1 MHSIIFLDLPRYSV
15 RAPGDHLNKTPLTE
29 ISLPRAIFK
38 LAWPAMTSM
47 MLVNVFNLVDAFWVG
62 RLGTAALGGMT
73 ASAFL
78 VWCLFSVSQVLEYG
92 VNAVVARR
100 VGQQRPTAAGL
111 ASGHGLVLALVMA
124 VVVTAGVLPFQQQL
138 FEALGLTPAVSQAS
152 VDYMTPILWGFPSI
166 SLWFA
171 VEATFRG
178 SGDTRT
184 PMMVLAGTL
193 TLNAVLDPVLIF
205 GAGPV
210 AAMGIAGAA
219 WATIISH
226 AVGDALLLW
235 LLLKRPVRPHLGSGL
250 DMDVLWSLVKVGAPI
265 AITSLLFSV
274 IYLFLT
280 PIIAS
285 YGSAPVAAIGVGHR
299 IEGLVFFT
307 CMGFSA
313 AASTLVGQHLGA
325 KNPELAERAAWM
337 TTWACAGTV
346 VVQAALFYI
355 FAPQIFSV
363 FTNDPAVISHGT
375 DYLRV
380 IALFEVGLVGELV
393 LEGAFSGA
401 GNSLP
406 PMIIGVPLT
415 AARIPA
421 AFLLA
426 HGFGLGVR
434 GVWWAIG
441 STTLL
446 KGIATG
452 LWFRLGSWKK
462 SEL

>member
-1 MHSIIFLDLPRYSV
+1 MAD
-15 RAPGDHLNKTPLTE
+15 APLTE
-29 ISLPRAIFK
+29 ISLPRAIFR

-47 MLVNVFNLVDAFWVG
+47 MMVNVFNLVDAFWVG
-62 RLGTAALGGMT
+62 RLGTDALGGMT

-100 VGQQRPTAAGL
+100 VGQQNPSGAGRV
-111 ASGHGLVLALVMA
+111 SGHGLVLALVLA
-124 VVVTAGVLPFQQQL
+124 VVVAGGVLPFQQQL
-138 FEALGLTPAVSQAS
+138 FAALGISPGVLAAS
-152 VDYMTPILWGFPSI
+152 VDYMTPVLWGFPTI

-184 PMMVLAGTL
+184 PMVVLAATL
-193 TLNAVLDPVLIF
+193 ALNAGLDPLLIF

-210 AAMGIAGAA
+210 PAMGIAGAA
-219 WATIISH
+219 WATVVSH
-226 AVGDALLLW
+226 AVGDVLLLW
-235 LLLKRPVRPHLGSGL
+235 LLLKRPVRPHLGAGLSGE
-250 DMDVLWSLVKVGAPI
+250 VIWSIMRVGAPI
-265 AITSLLFSV
+265 AVTSLLFSV

-299 IEGLVFFT
+299 VEGLVFFT

-313 AASTLVGQHLGA
+313 AASTLVGQHMGA
-325 KNPELAERAAWM
+325 NNPGLAERAAWM
-337 TTWACAGTV
+337 TTWSCVLTV
-346 VVQAALFYI
+346 AVQAALFYA
-355 FAPQIFSV
+355 FAPQIFAV
-363 FTNDPAVISHGT
+363 FTDDPAVISHGT

-380 IALFEVGLVGELV
+380 IAIFEVGLVGELV

-401 GNSLP
+401 GNSMP

-421 AFLLA
+421 AYLLA
-426 HGFGLGVR
+426 QSMDLGVR

-441 STTLL
+441 TTTLL
-446 KGIATG
+446 KGLATG
-452 LWFRLGSWKK
+452 AWFRLNSWKK
-462 SEL
+462 VEL

>member
-1 MHSIIFLDLPRYSV
+1 MADV
-15 RAPGDHLNKTPLTE
+15 PLTE
-29 ISLPRAIFK
+29 MSLPRAIFK

-62 RLGTAALGGMT
+62 RLGTDALGGMT

-100 VGQQRPTAAGL
+100 VGQGNPTGAGL
-111 ASGHGLVLALVMA
+111 VSGHGVVLALVLA
-124 VVVTAGVLPFQQQL
+124 VLVAGGVLPFQRQL
-138 FEALGLTPAVSQAS
+138 FAALGISPAVLAAS
-152 VDYMTPILWGFPSI
+152 VDYMTPVLWGFPTI

-184 PMMVLAGTL
+184 PMMVLAATL
-193 TLNAVLDPVLIF
+193 TLNAVLDPLLIF
-205 GAGPV
+205 GGGPV
-210 AAMGIAGAA
+210 PAMGIAGAA
-219 WATIISH
+219 WATVVSH

-235 LLLKRPVRPHLGSGL
+235 LLLKRPVRPHLGAGLSGE
-250 DMDVLWSLVKVGAPI
+250 VFWSIMRVGAPI
-265 AITSLLFSV
+265 AVTSLLFSV

-313 AASTLVGQHLGA
+313 AASTLVGQYLGA
-325 KNPELAERAAWM
+325 RNPELAERAAWM
-337 TTWACAGTV
+337 TTWTAVLTV
-346 VVQAALFYI
+346 AVQAALFYA
-355 FAPQIFSV
+355 FAPQIFAV
-363 FTNDPAVISHGT
+363 FTDDPEVISHGT

-401 GNSLP
+401 GNSMP
-406 PMIIGVPLT
+406 SMIIGVPLT
-415 AARIPA
+415 AARVPGA
-421 AFLLA
+421 YLLA
-426 HGFGLGVR
+426 QHFNLGVR

-441 STTLL
+441 VTTLL
-446 KGIATG
+446 KGVATG
-452 LWFRLGSWKK
+452 CWFRLNNWKRVD
-462 SEL
+462 L

>member
-1 MHSIIFLDLPRYSV
+1 MSSDS
-15 RAPGDHLNKTPLTE
+15 LTQ

-78 VWCLFSVSQVLEYG
+78 VWCLFSVAQVLEYG

-100 VGQQRPTAAGL
+100 VGQQRPRDAGL
-111 ASGHGLVLALVMA
+111 ASGHGLVLALVLA
-124 VVVTAGVLPFQQQL
+124 VVVAAGVLPFQQRL
-138 FEALGLTPAVSQAS
+138 FAALGIAPAVLQAS
-152 VDYMTPILWGFPSI
+152 VDYMTPILWGFPAI

-184 PMMVLAGTL
+184 PMVVLAFTL
-193 TLNAVLDPVLIF
+193 AFNAALDPVLIF
-205 GAGPV
+205 GAGPIHG
-210 AAMGIAGAA
+210 MGIAGAA

-226 AVGDALLLW
+226 ALGDALLLW
-235 LLLKRPVRPHLGSGL
+235 LLLKRPVRPHLGFGFNTE
-250 DMDVLWSLVKVGAPI
+250 VVWSIIRVGAPI

-274 IYLFLT
+274 IYLCLT
-280 PIIAS
+280 PIIAA
-285 YGSAPVAAIGVGHR
+285 YGSAPVAAVGVGHR
-299 IEGLVFFT
+299 VEGLVFFT

-346 VVQAALFYI
+346 AVQAVLFYLA
-355 FAPQIFSV
+355 APQIFAV
-363 FTNDPAVISHGT
+363 FTDDPAVISHGT
-375 DYLRV
+375 DYLRI

-401 GNSLP
+401 GNSMP

-415 AARIPA
+415 AARIPV

-426 HGFGLGVR
+426 HRLDLGVR

-441 STTLL
+441 GTTLL

-452 LWFRLGSWKK
+452 LWFRLGRWKK
-462 SEL
+462 VEL

>member
-1 MHSIIFLDLPRYSV
+1 M
-15 RAPGDHLNKTPLTE
+15 NETPLTE

-78 VWCLFSVSQVLEYG
+78 VWCLFSVAQVLEYG

-100 VGQQRPTAAGL
+100 VGQGRPLEAGL
-111 ASGHGLVLALVMA
+111 TSGHGLVLALVLA
-124 VVVTAGVLPFQQQL
+124 VAVGAGLLPFQRPL
-138 FEALGLTPAVSQAS
+138 FSALGIAPAVLQAS
-152 VDYMTPILWGFPSI
+152 LDYMTPMLWGFPSLA
-166 SLWFA
+166 LWFA

-184 PMMVLAGTL
+184 PMVVLGSAL
-193 TLNAVLDPVLIF
+193 VFNAVLDPVLIF
-205 GAGPV
+205 GAGPIP
-210 AAMGIAGAA
+210 AMGIAGAA

-226 AVGDALLLW
+226 ALADAALLW
-235 LLLKRPVRPHLGSGL
+235 LLMQRPVRPHLSGGLSAAVFGSL
-250 DMDVLWSLVKVGAPI
+250 FRVGAPI
-265 AITSLLFSV
+265 AITSLLFSI

-280 PIIAS
+280 PIIAAH
-285 YGSAPVAAIGVGHR
+285 GSAPVAAIGVGHR
-299 IEGLVFFT
+299 VEGLVFFT

-325 KNPELAERAAWM
+325 GNPRMAERAAWM
-337 TTWACAGTV
+337 TTWTCAATV
-346 VVQAALFYI
+346 ALQAVLFYV
-355 FAPQIFSV
+355 FAPQIFAV
-363 FTNDPAVISHGT
+363 FTDDPAVIAHGT
-375 DYLRV
+375 SYLRV

-421 AFLLA
+421 AYLLTR
-426 HGFGLGVR
+426 GTGLGVS

-441 STTLL
+441 CTTLL

-452 LWFRLGSWKK
+452 IWFRLGNWKK
-462 SEL
+462 VEL

>member
-1 MHSIIFLDLPRYSV
+1 MSSDS
-15 RAPGDHLNKTPLTE
+15 LTQ

-100 VGQQRPTAAGL
+100 VGQQRPREAGL
-111 ASGHGLVLALVMA
+111 VSGHGLVLALVLA
-124 VVVTAGVLPFQQQL
+124 VAVAAGVLPFQQQL
-138 FEALGLTPAVSQAS
+138 FAALGIAPAVLQAS
-152 VDYMTPILWGFPSI
+152 VDYMTPILWGFPTI

-184 PMMVLAGTL
+184 PMVVLAASLGF
-193 TLNAVLDPVLIF
+193 NAVLDPVLIF
-205 GAGPV
+205 GAGPIPG
-210 AAMGIAGAA
+210 MGIAGAA

-226 AVGDALLLW
+226 ALADVALLW
-235 LLLKRPVRPHLGSGL
+235 LLMKRPVRPHLGGGFNA
-250 DMDVLWSLVKVGAPI
+250 DVIRSIIRVGAPI

-280 PIIAS
+280 PIIAA
-285 YGSAPVAAIGVGHR
+285 YGSAPVAAVGVGHR
-299 IEGLVFFT
+299 VEGLVFFT

-325 KNPELAERAAWM
+325 KNPELAEKAAWM
-337 TTWACAGTV
+337 TTTVCAATV
-346 VVQAALFYI
+346 AAQAALFYLA
-355 FAPQIFSV
+355 APQIFAV
-363 FTNDPAVISHGT
+363 FTDDPEVISHGT

-401 GNSLP
+401 GNSMP

-415 AARIPA
+415 ALRIPL

-426 HGFGLGVR
+426 HRLDLGVR

-446 KGIATG
+446 KGLATG
-452 LWFRLGSWKK
+452 FWFRLGRWKK
-462 SEL
+462 MEL